1 MYKKSSTLFK
11 SGLLKKVIA
20 GYILIIVIPSIL
32 LGLFIYDR
40 FYSNMIGEYIK
51 QKQQILNEYYSSMEN
66 DLTKI
71 QGVSSLFQYNTNVID
86 YLDGKHT
93 SDLDEVYT
101 YSKFIRP
108 IFNYAF
114 SSMPSIQDIKIYKSN
129 GNVLSVPSEIVNI
142 VTMEDA
148 KVINDISSSN
158 GLWICQQDN
167 SPELPKLKF
176 YQKIYNY
183 DLLKGIG
190 IIEVVPNT
198 DILYNYLN
206 NISSLSKGNDGIY
219 LVDMKNNLLYKAGE
233 YEFKDKDN
241 NNNIDEL
248 FKFSDSNGYFHIKDG
263 RRDIIGNVINIKA
276 LNVKTIVLED
286 LSHEPKF
293 ININGLS
300 IFIYVL
306 GLIVVLSAIY
316 YFIAANMTGRM
327 IKLAKHMRNVDELN
341 LSTYTGKSGR
351 DEIGFLIESYNSMI
365 VRIDEL
371 INTVHRAELMR
382 KEAAYAALQAQIR
395 PHFLFG
401 TLESIRMLAE
411 SNKDYEVSNIIF
423 TFGRLMRYSLSSA
436 KNEVSLE
443 EELENVKNYFTIQK
457 IRMGERLNYDI
468 NIDTDIRGFY
478 CPRFILQP
486 LAENSIVHGISQCR
500 GQGLINI
507 VVSRCD
513 DYIIIKIIDNGY
525 GIPHDKQLTVQSLLE
540 NKIDIKD
547 FQTENSGFGVYSVSE
562 RIKSYYGKDSRLEI
576 DSTLFEGT
584 TCTLYLYYKKEGAED
599 ENIDC

>member
-1 MYKKSSTLFK
+1 MRKKSSNPFK

-32 LGLFIYDR
+32 LGMFIYDR

-51 QKQQILNEYYSSMEN
+51 QKQQILNEYYTSMEN
-66 DLTKI
+66 DLSKI
-71 QGVSSLFQYNTNVID
+71 QGVYNLFQYNTNVVD
-86 YLDGKHT
+86 YLDGKYI
-93 SDLDEVYT
+93 SDLDGVYT

-108 IFNYAF
+108 IFNYVF
-114 SSMPSIQDIKIYKSN
+114 SSMPIIQDMKIYKSN

-142 VTMEDA
+142 VTLEDA
-148 KVINDISSSN
+148 KIINDISSG
-158 GLWICQQDN
+158 GLWICQQN
-167 SPELPKLKF
+167 GSAELPKLKF

-190 IIEVVPNT
+190 IVEIVPNS
-198 DILYNYLN
+198 DVMSNYLN
-206 NISSLSKGNDGIY
+206 NITSLSEGNDGIY
-219 LVDMKNNLLYKAGE
+219 LIDMKNNVLFKAGD
-233 YEFKDKDN
+233 YEFKDKN
-241 NNNIDEL
+241 NTENIDEL
-248 FKFSDSNGYFHIKDG
+248 IKYSGSNGYFHIKEG

-276 LNVKTIVLED
+276 LNIKTIVLED

-293 ININGLS
+293 LKINGLS
-300 IFIYVL
+300 IFIYAL

-316 YFIAANMTGRM
+316 YFIAANLTARM
-327 IKLAKHMRNVDELN
+327 IKLAKHMRNVNELN
-341 LSTYTGKSGR
+341 LSPYTGKSGK
-351 DEIGFLIESYNSMI
+351 DEVGFLIESYNSMI
-365 VRIDEL
+365 IRIDEL

-411 SNKDYEVSNIIF
+411 TNKDYEVSNIMF
-423 TFGRLMRYSLSSA
+423 TFGRLMRYSLSSS

-443 EELENVKNYFTIQK
+443 EELENVKNYFLIQK
-457 IRMGERLNYDI
+457 IRMGDRLNYDI
-468 NIDTDIRGFY
+468 SVNTDIKGFL

-500 GQGLINI
+500 GQGLISI
-507 VVSRCD
+507 VVSKKD
-513 DYIIIKIIDNGY
+513 EYIIIEIKDNGY

-562 RIKSYYGKDSRLEI
+562 RVKSYYGKDSRLEI
-576 DSTLFEGT
+576 DSRLFEGT
-584 TCTLYLYYKKEGAED
+584 SCTLYLYNKKEDAVQ
-599 ENIDC
+599 